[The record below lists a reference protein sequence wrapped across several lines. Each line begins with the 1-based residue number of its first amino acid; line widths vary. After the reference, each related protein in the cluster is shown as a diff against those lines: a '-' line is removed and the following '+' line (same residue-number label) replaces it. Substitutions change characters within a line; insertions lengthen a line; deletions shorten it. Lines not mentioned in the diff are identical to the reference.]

1 MAETQHRSTGP
12 EASGEFPVTLTPK
25 ALEELRKLAARKAA
39 PGALVRV
46 GVKGG
51 GCSGLEYLLRFE
63 MEPRPGD
70 LMVSHEGLTLVCDPK
85 SAQVLQGSVLEYTGN
100 LLHGGFAFQN
110 PNAERSCGCG
120 TSFSPKAKR

>member
-1 MAETQHRSTGP
+1 MAENEVRSRQNDSEG
-12 EASGEFPVTLTPK
+12 FPVEVTPK

-51 GCSGLEYLLRFE
+51 GCSGLEYVLRFE
-63 MEPRPGD
+63 MNARSDD
-70 LMVSHEGLTLVCDPK
+70 LTTSLGGLTLVCDPK
-85 SAQVLQGSVLEYTGN
+85 SAHFLQGSVLEYTGN

-120 TSFSPKAKR
+120 TSFAPKAKR

>member
-1 MAETQHRSTGP
+1 MAENEVRAKPAG
-12 EASGEFPVTLTPK
+12 SGAFPVEVTPK

-51 GCSGLEYLLRFE
+51 GCSGLEYVLRFE
-63 MEPRPGD
+63 MSLRADD
-70 LMVSHEGLTLVCDPK
+70 LTTSLGGLTLVCDPK
-85 SAQVLQGSVLEYTGN
+85 SAKFLQGSVLEYTGN

-120 TSFSPKAKR
+120 TSFAPKAKR